1 MQQTLDIG
9 FWQSA
14 RIGGVLRYHLKSLGK
29 SVLLILAVLFGA
41 QLLSL
46 VFPILTGNPYP
57 YLGVYADQGVTMI
70 VTLICACV
78 VAGRSTRFL
87 LRFGT
92 SRFSVWLGNLVGI
105 WAGMI
110 ALLLGTLLLSILLG
124 GLVHLLA
131 TALPQRFTIEPLFA
145 DVADRAIFSHTL
157 RASLASLPQAILTVV
172 EWGSIFYLLGCCLRR
187 QTGLTLAVVIG
198 LPLLL
203 MLLTLIPAVRQ
214 AADVVERANE
224 QQMMLLGVR
233 WMKVLMDVLSFIE
246 NQWPWIQLGGA
257 AVSLPLSYLC
267 MRGYAA
273 AVMKSLWKQ
282 SAPVAGCFSLY
293 PYAATRSLR

>member
-1 MQQTLDIG
+1 MQQTLDTG

-14 RIGGVLRYHLKSLGK
+14 RMRGVLRYHLKSLGK
-29 SVLLILAVLFGA
+29 TVLLVLAILFGA

-46 VFPILTGNPYP
+46 AFPIITGNPYP
-57 YLGVYADQGVTMI
+57 YMGVYADQS
-70 VTLICACV
+70 VTLVVTLVCACV

-92 SRFSVWLGNLVGI
+92 SRFSVWLGNLVGL

-110 ALLLGTLLLSILLG
+110 AMLLGTLLLSILLG
-124 GLVHLLA
+124 GLVYLLA
-131 TALPQRFTIEPLFA
+131 AALPQSFAIKPLFTG
-145 DVADRAIFSHTL
+145 VADAAVFSYTL
-157 RASLASLPQAILTVV
+157 RAALSSLPQAILAVV
-172 EWGSIFYLLGCCLRR
+172 EWTSIFYLLGCCLRR

-203 MLLTLIPAVRQ
+203 MLLTLIPAIRQ

-224 QQMMLLGVR
+224 QQIMLLGVR
-233 WMKVLMDVLSFIE
+233 WMKVLMDVANFIE
-246 NQWPWIQLGGA
+246 NQWPWIKLGGA

-267 MRGYAA
+267 MRGT
-273 AVMKSLWKQ
+273 SQ
-282 SAPVAGCFSLY
+282 P
-293 PYAATRSLR
+293 

>member
-29 SVLLILAVLFGA
+29 TVLLILAILFGV

-46 VFPILTGNPYP
+46 VFPMLTRTSYP
-57 YLGVYADQGVTMI
+57 YLGVYADQGVTII
-70 VTLICACV
+70 VTLVCACV

-92 SRFSVWLGNLVGI
+92 SRFSVWLGNLIGI

-131 TALPQRFTIEPLFA
+131 TALPQYFTIESLFA
-145 DVADRAIFSHTL
+145 DVTDRAIFSHTL
-157 RASLASLPQAILTVV
+157 SASLASLPQAILTVV

-198 LPLLL
+198 LPMLF
-203 MLLTLIPAVRQ
+203 MLLTLIPAVQ
-214 AADVVERANE
+214 QTVDMMGHANE
-224 QQMMLLGVR
+224 QQMMMQGVR
-233 WMKVLMDVLSFIE
+233 WLKVLLDVASFIE
-246 NQWPWIQLGGA
+246 SQWPWIQLGGA

-267 MRGYAA
+267 MRGTP
-273 AVMKSLWKQ
+273 Q
-282 SAPVAGCFSLY
+282 P
-293 PYAATRSLR
+293 